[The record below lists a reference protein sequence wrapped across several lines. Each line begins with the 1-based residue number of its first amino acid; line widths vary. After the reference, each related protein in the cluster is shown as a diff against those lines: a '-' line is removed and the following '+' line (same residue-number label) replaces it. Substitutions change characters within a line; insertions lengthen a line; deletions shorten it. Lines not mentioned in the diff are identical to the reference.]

1 MRQEVRSEKSIKSLF
16 ETNGIRNETK
26 QFSASQKMKSFNKC
40 RNTLEML
47 RKENILH
54 YPSLNRKFSFFLG
67 GGGERVSI
75 LRNERGDK

>member
-54 YPSLNRKFSFFLG
+54 YPSLNRKFSFFFG
-67 GGGERVSI
+67 GGNGLAFWEMREGI
-75 LRNERGDK
+75 NK

>member
-1 MRQEVRSEKSIKSLF
+1 MRQKVRSEKGIKSLF
-16 ETNGIRNETK
+16 EKNGIRNETK

-54 YPSLNRKFSFFLG
+54 YPSLNRKIHKINSLLG
-67 GGGERVSI
+67 GGTG
-75 LRNERGDK
+75 